1 MNADSL
7 EPVQQLA
14 ADYVLGTLSASQR
27 IEVEERLPQD
37 ATLRTAVQHWEAK
50 LHPLTQ
56 LVEPVQPSA
65 QLWQRIERSLSAKHR
80 AAPAAQLSSL
90 SRWWHSV
97 AFWRFA
103 AATGFA
109 AASVMAIAP
118 TVGLFAPARPQFMV
132 VLVAPQGTAP
142 GWVVQTSAQRSLKL
156 IPVAP
161 EPVPDQR
168 SLQLWTKADGWSA
181 PVSLGLVEPG
191 KPIEIPLDKLPPIQ
205 PNQLFEITVEPFNG
219 SPTGRPT
226 GPIQFIG
233 RSVQL

>member
-1 MNADSL
+1 MSL
-7 EPVQQLA
+7 DDTQQLA
-14 ADYVLGTLSASQR
+14 ADYVLGTLSAGRR
-27 IEVEERLPQD
+27 IEVEERLPRD
-37 ATLRTAVQHWEAK
+37 AMLRTAVQQWETQ
-50 LHPLTQ
+50 LQPLTQ
-56 LVEPVQPSA
+56 LVEPVQPSPA
-65 QLWQRIERSLSAKHR
+65 LWQRIENSLPAKPR
-80 AAPAAQLSSL
+80 AAPAVRRGGLSS
-90 SRWWHSV
+90 WWNSV

-142 GWVVQTSAQRSLKL
+142 GWLVQTSGQRNLKL
-156 IPVAP
+156 IPVSP
-161 EPVPDQR
+161 EPVPAQR
-168 SLQLWTKADGWSA
+168 SLQLWTKADGWTA

-205 PNQLFEITVEPFNG
+205 PNQLFEITVEPYNG

>member
-1 MNADSL
+1 MSL
-7 EPVQQLA
+7 DPVQQLA
-14 ADYVLGTLSASQR
+14 ADYVLGTLSAGQR
-27 IEVEERLPQD
+27 IEVEERLPKD
-37 ATLRTAVQHWEAK
+37 AMLRTAVQQWEAK

-56 LVEPVQPSA
+56 LVEPVEPSPA
-65 QLWQRIERSLSAKHR
+65 LWQRIENSLPTQPR
-80 AAPAAQLSSL
+80 AAPAVRQGGLGH
-90 SRWWHSV
+90 WWNSV

-118 TVGLFAPARPQFMV
+118 TVGLFAPARPQYMV

-142 GWVVQTSAQRSLKL
+142 GWVVQTSSPQRLKL

-161 EPVPDQR
+161 EPVPAQR
-168 SLQLWTKADGWSA
+168 SLQFWTKADSWSA

-191 KPIEIPLDKLPPIQ
+191 KPIESPLDKLPPIE
-205 PNQLFEITVEPFNG
+205 PNQLFEITVEPYNG

>member
-1 MNADSL
+1 MSL
-7 EPVQQLA
+7 DPVQQLA
-14 ADYVLGTLSASQR
+14 ADYVLGTLSAGQR
-27 IEVEERLPQD
+27 IDVEERLPKD
-37 ATLRTAVQHWEAK
+37 AMLRTAVQQWETK
-50 LHPLTQ
+50 LQPLTQ
-56 LVEPVQPSA
+56 LVEPVEPSPA
-65 QLWQRIERSLSAKHR
+65 LWHRIENSLPAKPR
-80 AAPAAQLSSL
+80 AAPATQQNGLSH
-90 SRWWHSV
+90 WWNSV

-118 TVGLFAPARPQFMV
+118 NVGYFAPARPQFMV

-142 GWVVQTSAQRSLKL
+142 GWLVQTSGQRNLRL

-161 EPVPDQR
+161 EPVPAQR

-205 PNQLFEITVEPFNG
+205 PNQLFEITVEPYNG

>member
-1 MNADSL
+1 M
-7 EPVQQLA
+7 
-14 ADYVLGTLSASQR
+14 
-27 IEVEERLPQD
+27 
-37 ATLRTAVQHWEAK
+37 
-50 LHPLTQ
+50 
-56 LVEPVQPSA
+56 
-65 QLWQRIERSLSAKHR
+65 
-80 AAPAAQLSSL
+80 
-90 SRWWHSV
+90 

-142 GWVVQTSAQRSLKL
+142 GWVVQASSPQRLKL

-161 EPVPDQR
+161 EPVPAQR
-168 SLQLWTKADGWSA
+168 SLQFWTKADSWSA

-191 KPIEIPLDKLPPIQ
+191 KLPPIE
-205 PNQLFEITVEPFNG
+205 PNQLFEITVEPYNG

>member
-1 MNADSL
+1 MSL
-7 EPVQQLA
+7 DPVQQLA
-14 ADYVLGTLSASQR
+14 ADYVLGTLSAGQR
-27 IEVEERLPQD
+27 IEVEERLPRD
-37 ATLRTAVQHWEAK
+37 AMLRTAVQQWEAK
-50 LHPLTQ
+50 LQPLTQ
-56 LVEPVQPSA
+56 LVEPVEPSPA
-65 QLWQRIERSLSAKHR
+65 LWQRIENSLPAKPR
-80 AAPAAQLSSL
+80 AAPAAKTGGLSH
-90 SRWWHSV
+90 WWNSV

-142 GWVVQTSAQRSLKL
+142 GWVVQTSSQRNLKL

-161 EPVPDQR
+161 EPVPAQR
-168 SLQLWTKADGWSA
+168 SLQFWTKADSWSA

-205 PNQLFEITVEPFNG
+205 PNQLFEITVEPYNG